1 MLRRCSITTR
11 PMDLPTQADFAAA
24 ATVATDPVPLPDALH
39 THPLLPFPSFMPS
52 AVVPLAVALSV
63 TGTSPVLAVV
73 SHVSE
78 SVEVNTRAGGGR
90 VLRTTVML
98 NDTTRRN
105 SPLVVWGDLEAMFG
119 RSGVI
124 VGDVIALS
132 AVVPNEFRGTRQLKC
147 AFHCRG
153 SALYRNGTPLV
164 EPPASPRALG
174 LVADLGRLY
183 EWSLS
188 ELSYLWR
195 LPRPSV
201 PAQARSSGQAP
212 VVVSTAAGVLEWG
225 GGADLPAL
233 RCRVS
238 SVQESI
244 GSDCLYRVGRHSFRR
259 WHAALIPDASPGVA
273 ILCLLW
279 HFVDANSMADSGARA
294 TFAHLRAALEAAART
309 GAVVDITF
317 IRVTHSAVFDCIVLN
332 NTPRSDVLHPPLPPR
347 PLSLPVDVTS
357 ASMVPLSAAAFEAR
371 RRDRG
376 LIRGR
381 VTAVLW
387 PGVCVR
393 VVGTGAASGELAALT
408 AHGTL
413 PWACVACAA
422 SGFAGGV
429 VAGTAPH
436 GRCVHAAGAGG
447 GASSS
452 TYGGDLFPQ
461 PGDGSHATTCRH
473 PSSWPLLAL
482 TRAGLRC
489 LLHLR
494 CPSCLGRVE
503 EGSGPCGTVRCAPCT
518 NAIEE
523 VGRNGGAEWGRR
535 AAPAPPQWAFE
546 RPVLLVRSSSDAAL
560 ATAATFRTPVAPALL
575 PWWWVRVGDDDLVQH
590 LLGGVSATLAAS
602 ALAGRAAEQG
612 ESSGAP
618 SSDRLLASLVAGLPV
633 PVEHAV
639 VSLVQA
645 LCGTEFEADVAVE
658 VQPGLLWPGTAALAS
673 KIRLA
678 TPAGGETMGDVDG
691 TASGS

>member
-1 MLRRCSITTR
+1 
-11 PMDLPTQADFAAA
+11 MDLPTQADFAAA
-24 ATVATDPVPLPDALH
+24 ATLAADLSVPDALRQ

-52 AVVPLAVALSV
+52 AVVPLAVAFSV

-73 SHVSE
+73 SHVLE
-78 SVEVNTRAGGGR
+78 SVEISTRAGGR

-98 NDTTRRN
+98 NDMTRRN

-119 RSGVI
+119 HGGVTLGDI
-124 VGDVIALS
+124 VALS

-153 SALYRNGTPLV
+153 STLYRNGAPLV

-174 LVADLGRLY
+174 LVADLARLY
-183 EWSLS
+183 EWSRA

-195 LPRPSV
+195 LPRTSV
-201 PAQARSSGQAP
+201 PAQARPIGQAP

-225 GGADLPAL
+225 GGADLPVL

-238 SVQESI
+238 SVQESV

-259 WHAALIPDASPGVA
+259 WHAALIPEESPGVT

-279 HFVDANSMADSGARA
+279 HFVDANSMVDSGARA
-294 TFAHLRAALEAAART
+294 TFAHLRAALEAAERNGT
-309 GAVVDITF
+309 VVDVTS
-317 IRVTHSAVFDCIVLN
+317 IRVTHSAVFDCVVLN
-332 NTPRSDVLHPPLPPR
+332 NTPRSDVLHAPLPPR
-347 PLSLPVDVTS
+347 PLSLPVDMTCAGV
-357 ASMVPLSAAAFEAR
+357 VPLPATAFEVR
-371 RRDRG
+371 RRDRV
-376 LIRGR
+376 LLRGR

-393 VVGTGAASGELAALT
+393 VGGTGASSGELAALT

-422 SGFAGGV
+422 AGLARGV
-429 VAGTAPH
+429 AAGDALTQ
-436 GRCVHAAGAGG
+436 GRCVHAAGTGG

-452 TYGGDLFPQ
+452 TYGGGICPH

-473 PSSWPLLAL
+473 PSSWPLLAP
-482 TRAGLRC
+482 TRAGLRR

-494 CPSCLGRVE
+494 CPSCLGRVK

-523 VGRNGGAEWGRR
+523 VGGHGGDWGRR
-535 AAPAPPQWAFE
+535 AAPAPPEWAFE
-546 RPVLLVRSSSDAAL
+546 RPVLLVRASSDAAP
-560 ATAATFRTPVAPALL
+560 ATATTFRTPVAPASL

-590 LLGGVSATLAAS
+590 LLGGVTATLAAS
-602 ALAGRAAEQG
+602 ALAGRTAEQG
-612 ESSGAP
+612 ESSGPP
-618 SSDRLLASLVAGLPV
+618 SSDRLLASLAAGLPV

-639 VSLVQA
+639 VGLVQA

-658 VQPGLLWPGTAALAS
+658 IQPGLLWPGTAALAS
-673 KIRLA
+673 KLRLPGGA
-678 TPAGGETMGDVDG
+678 PASGETMGDVDG
-691 TASGS
+691 TARGS